1 MTTTSLTAT
10 IATTMSSKQPTLIV
24 IVGPTGSGKTSLAVT
39 LARHYSAPIIS
50 TDSRQFYRGLPIG
63 TAQPTAEELSLAEH
77 HFIADREVDDDF
89 NSGRYE
95 QEALAR
101 LDELFKRHDVVV
113 AVGGSGLYIQAL
125 CEGMDNLPEAND
137 ELRQSL
143 KQRLESEGV
152 EPLFEELR
160 RLDPAY
166 AEVVDRHNPT
176 RIMRALEVCIT
187 SGKPYSH
194 QRKGERQRRP
204 FRIVKIGTDL
214 PRDVL
219 YERINLRVDMM
230 ISEGL
235 EAEAR
240 AMLPKRELNSLQTVG
255 YREMFDYF
263 DGNSSLDEAI
273 ELIKRN
279 SRRYAKRQM
288 TWFRRD
294 AEIAWFSPHDIE
306 PIISHIDTKIL
317 QN

>member
-1 MTTTSLTAT
+1 
-10 IATTMSSKQPTLIV
+10 MSSKQPTLIV
-24 IVGPTGSGKTSLAVT
+24 VVGPTGSGKTSLAVA

-77 HFIADREVDDDF
+77 HFIADRDVDDDF

-95 QEALAR
+95 HEALAR
-101 LDELFKRHDVVV
+101 LDELFKRHDVVI

-143 KQRLESEGV
+143 KQRLESEGI

-166 AEVVDRHNPT
+166 AEVVDRHNPA

-194 QRKGERQRRP
+194 QRKGERQQRP

-263 DGNSSLDEAI
+263 DGRCSLDEAI

-279 SRRYAKRQM
+279 SRRYAKRQL

-306 PIISHIDTKIL
+306 PIISHIDAKIL

>member
-1 MTTTSLTAT
+1 
-10 IATTMSSKQPTLIV
+10 MSSKQPTLIV
-24 IVGPTGSGKTSLAVT
+24 IVGPTGSGKTSLAVA

-95 QEALAR
+95 QESLAR

-125 CEGMDNLPEAND
+125 CEGMDNLPEANE

-152 EPLFEELR
+152 ESLFEELL

-166 AEVVDRHNPT
+166 AEVVDRHNPS

-194 QRKGERQRRP
+194 QRKGEKQQRP

-263 DGNSSLDEAI
+263 DGRCSLDEAI

-279 SRRYAKRQM
+279 SRRYAKRQL

-294 AEIAWFSPHDIE
+294 AEVAWFSPHDIE

>member
-1 MTTTSLTAT
+1 MTAT

-24 IVGPTGSGKTSLAVT
+24 VVGPTGSGKTSLAVA

-77 HFIADREVDDDF
+77 HFIADRDVDDDF

-95 QEALAR
+95 HEALAR
-101 LDELFKRHDVVV
+101 LDELFKHNDVVI

-166 AEVVDRHNPT
+166 AEVVDRHNPA

-187 SGKPYSH
+187 SGKPYSE
-194 QRKGERQRRP
+194 QRKGMRQQRP

-263 DGNSSLDEAI
+263 DGRCSLDEAI

-279 SRRYAKRQM
+279 SRRYAKRQL

>member
-1 MTTTSLTAT
+1 
-10 IATTMSSKQPTLIV
+10 MSSKQPTLIV
-24 IVGPTGSGKTSLAVT
+24 VVGPTGSGKTSLAVA

-77 HFIADREVDDDF
+77 HFIADRDVDDDF

-95 QEALAR
+95 HEALAR
-101 LDELFKRHDVVV
+101 LDELFKRHDVVI

-166 AEVVDRHNPT
+166 AEVVDRHNPA

-194 QRKGERQRRP
+194 QRKGEKQQRP

-214 PRDVL
+214 PLDVL

-263 DGNSSLDEAI
+263 DGRCSLDEAI

-279 SRRYAKRQM
+279 SRRYAKRQL

-294 AEIAWFSPHDIE
+294 AEVAWFSPHDIE